1 MGMQKD
7 DLEQVIRDDL
17 YSEAEAILREVDES
31 GTEQMSSAL
40 KDDIRLKLQSRID
53 TYEKEQVYAGLS
65 EKDREALMLGR
76 RLQEER
82 SDEHKAR
89 RKRRLR
95 AYMAS
100 AAAIL
105 LVLGVGITSTG
116 GAERIASVI
125 EQVVG
130 GRKVVKVNSDEE
142 NKVSENEDEQ
152 KAYQE
157 IRDIFGIEP
166 VRFASQQKGI
176 KFIQMNLD
184 DGLQIAEL
192 IYQFEE
198 KKLLYVISAGYYNSS
213 FGYDADDKIID
224 KENMEIE
231 GNIIELTVYQVK
243 GKKDTKCSAHFSY
256 QKVDYFLQG
265 SLKKDDF
272 KLILKNLYF
281 L

>member
-7 DLEQVIRDDL
+7 DLEQVIREDL

-130 GRKVVKVNSDEE
+130 RRKVVQVDSDEG
-142 NKVSENEDEQ
+142 NKVSESEDEE

-157 IRDIFGIEP
+157 IKDMFGVES
-166 VRFASQQKGI
+166 VRLATQKKGI
-176 KFIQMNLD
+176 KYIEMNID
-184 DGLQIAEL
+184 DDLQIAEML
-192 IYQFEE
+192 YQYDN
-198 KKLLYVISAGYYNSS
+198 KKLLFIVSAGYYNSS
-213 FGYDADDKIID
+213 FGFDTDDD
-224 KENMEIE
+224 VVDTEDLEIN
-231 GNIIELTVYQVK
+231 GNIIELTTYRL
-243 GKKDTKCSAHFSY
+243 GETNEIKCLAHFTY
-256 QKVDYFLQG
+256 KKLEYFLRG
-265 SLKKDDF
+265 SIEKEDF

>member
-7 DLEQVIRDDL
+7 DLEQVIREDL

-100 AAAIL
+100 VAAIL

>member
-7 DLEQVIRDDL
+7 DLVLVIREDL
-17 YSEAEAILREVDES
+17 YSEAVAILWEVDDS

-116 GAERIASVI
+116 GTERIASVI

-152 KAYQE
+152 KAYQRVKDTFE
-157 IRDIFGIEP
+157 VTP
-166 VRFASQQKGI
+166 VKLYNQKKGM
-176 KFIQMNLD
+176 KFVQMNLD
-184 DGLQIAEL
+184 DALQIAEL
-192 IYQFEE
+192 LYQYGD
-198 KKLLYVISAGYYNSS
+198 KNIWYIISAGYYDSS
-213 FGYDADDKIID
+213 LGFDADDKVID
-224 KENMEIE
+224 NEEIDVD
-231 GNIIELTVYQVK
+231 GNIIELTTYQLK
-243 GKKDTKCSAHFSY
+243 ETKEIKYSAHFTY
-256 QKVDYFLQG
+256 QKLEYFLLG
-265 SLKKDDF
+265 DIKKKDF
-272 KLILKNLYF
+272 EVILKNLYF

>member
-198 KKLLYVISAGYYNSS
+198 KKLLYVISAGYYNSF

>member
-7 DLEQVIRDDL
+7 DLEQVIREDL

-130 GRKVVKVNSDEE
+130 GRKVVQVDSDEG
-142 NKVSENEDEQ
+142 NKVSESEDEE

-157 IRDIFGIEP
+157 IKDKFGIEP
-166 VRFASQQKGI
+166 VRLYNQKKGM
-176 KFIQMNLD
+176 KFLQMDFD
-184 DGLQIAEL
+184 DSLQVAE
-192 IYQFEE
+192 IMFQYED
-198 KKLLYVISAGYYNSS
+198 KKLLYIISAGYDNSS
-213 FGYDADDKIID
+213 FGFDADDEVID
-224 KENMEIE
+224 QEDMKIE
-231 GNIIELTVYQVK
+231 GNNIELTVYQVK
-243 GKKDTKCSAHFSY
+243 GTKNIKCSAHFTY
-256 QKVDYFLQG
+256 KKLEYFLQG
-265 SLKKDDF
+265 SIEKEDF
-272 KLILKNLYF
+272 KLILKKLYF

>member
-1 MGMQKD
+1 
-7 DLEQVIRDDL
+7 
-17 YSEAEAILREVDES
+17 
-31 GTEQMSSAL
+31 
-40 KDDIRLKLQSRID
+40 
-53 TYEKEQVYAGLS
+53 
-65 EKDREALMLGR
+65 
-76 RLQEER
+76 
-82 SDEHKAR
+82 
-89 RKRRLR
+89 
-95 AYMAS
+95 MAS

>member
-7 DLEQVIRDDL
+7 DLEQVIREDL

-116 GAERIASVI
+116 GTERIASVI

-152 KAYQE
+152 KAYQRVKDTFE
-157 IRDIFGIEP
+157 VTP
-166 VRFASQQKGI
+166 VKLYNQKKGM
-176 KFIQMNLD
+176 KFVQMNLD
-184 DGLQIAEL
+184 DALQIAEL
-192 IYQFEE
+192 LYQYGD
-198 KKLLYVISAGYYNSS
+198 KNIWYIISAGYYDSS
-213 FGYDADDKIID
+213 LGFDADDKVID
-224 KENMEIE
+224 NEEIDVD
-231 GNIIELTVYQVK
+231 GNIIELTTYQLK
-243 GKKDTKCSAHFSY
+243 ETKEIKYSAHFTY
-256 QKVDYFLQG
+256 QKLEYFLLG
-265 SLKKDDF
+265 DIKKKDF
-272 KLILKNLYF
+272 EFILKNLYF

>member
-7 DLEQVIRDDL
+7 DLEQVIREDL

>member
-82 SDEHKAR
+82 SDEHKTR

-130 GRKVVKVNSDEE
+130 GRKVVQVDSDEG
-142 NKVSENEDEQ
+142 NKVFREDEEK

-157 IRDIFGIEP
+157 IKDTFGVEP
-166 VRFASQQKGI
+166 VRLATQKKGI
-176 KFIQMNLD
+176 KYIEMNIND
-184 DGLQIAEL
+184 DLQIAEML
-192 IYQFEE
+192 YQYDN
-198 KKLLYVISAGYYNSS
+198 KKLLFVVSAGYYNSS
-213 FGYDADDKIID
+213 FGFDTDDDVVDTEELDI
-224 KENMEIE
+224 N
-231 GNIIELTVYQVK
+231 GNIIELTTYRL
-243 GKKDTKCSAHFSY
+243 GETNEIKCLAHFTY
-256 QKVDYFLQG
+256 KKLEYFLQG
-265 SLKKDDF
+265 SIEKEDF
-272 KLILKNLYF
+272 KLILKKLYF

>member
-7 DLEQVIRDDL
+7 DLEQVIREDL

-100 AAAIL
+100 AAALL

-130 GRKVVKVNSDEE
+130 GRKVVKVNSDEG
-142 NKVSENEDEQ
+142 NKVSESEDEE

-157 IRDIFGIEP
+157 IKDMFGMES
-166 VRFASQQKGI
+166 VRLATQKKGI
-176 KFIQMNLD
+176 KYIEMNID
-184 DGLQIAEL
+184 DDLQIAEML
-192 IYQFEE
+192 YQYDN
-198 KKLLYVISAGYYNSS
+198 KKLLFIVSAGYYNSS
-213 FGYDADDKIID
+213 FGFDTDDDVVDTEELDI
-224 KENMEIE
+224 N
-231 GNIIELTVYQVK
+231 GNIIELTTYRL
-243 GKKDTKCSAHFSY
+243 GETNEIKCLAHFTY
-256 QKVDYFLQG
+256 KKLEYFLQG
-265 SLKKDDF
+265 SIEKEDF
-272 KLILKNLYF
+272 KLILKKLYF

>member
-7 DLEQVIRDDL
+7 DLEQVIREDL

-76 RLQEER
+76 RLREER

-130 GRKVVKVNSDEE
+130 GRKVVKVNSDEG
-142 NKVSENEDEQ
+142 NKVSENEDE
-152 KAYQE
+152 KEAYQE
-157 IRDIFGIEP
+157 IKE
-166 VRFASQQKGI
+166 
-176 KFIQMNLD
+176 MLD
-184 DGLQIAEL
+184 R
-192 IYQFEE
+192 
-198 KKLLYVISAGYYNSS
+198 KSV
-213 FGYDADDKIID
+213 
-224 KENMEIE
+224 
-231 GNIIELTVYQVK
+231 V
-243 GKKDTKCSAHFSY
+243 
-256 QKVDYFLQG
+256 
-265 SLKKDDF
+265 
-272 KLILKNLYF
+272 
-281 L
+281 

>member
-7 DLEQVIRDDL
+7 DLEQVIREDL

-125 EQVVG
+125 EQVAG

>member
-7 DLEQVIRDDL
+7 DLEQVIREDL

-116 GAERIASVI
+116 GTERIASVI

-152 KAYQE
+152 KAYQRVKDTFE
-157 IRDIFGIEP
+157 VTP
-166 VRFASQQKGI
+166 VKLYNQKKGM
-176 KFIQMNLD
+176 KFVQMNLD
-184 DGLQIAEL
+184 DALQIAEL
-192 IYQFEE
+192 LYQYGD
-198 KKLLYVISAGYYNSS
+198 KNIWYIISAGYYDSS
-213 FGYDADDKIID
+213 LGFDADDKVID
-224 KENMEIE
+224 NEEIDVD
-231 GNIIELTVYQVK
+231 GNIIELTTYQLK
-243 GKKDTKCSAHFSY
+243 ETKEIKYSAHFTY
-256 QKVDYFLQG
+256 QKLEYFLLG
-265 SLKKDDF
+265 DIKKKDF
-272 KLILKNLYF
+272 EVILKNLYF

>member
-7 DLEQVIRDDL
+7 DLEQVIREDL

-53 TYEKEQVYAGLS
+53 TYEKEQVYTGLS

-89 RKRRLR
+89 MKRRLR

-116 GAERIASVI
+116 GTERIASVI

-152 KAYQE
+152 KAYQRVKDTFE
-157 IRDIFGIEP
+157 VTP
-166 VRFASQQKGI
+166 VKLYNQKKGM
-176 KFIQMNLD
+176 KFVQMNLD
-184 DGLQIAEL
+184 DALQIAEL
-192 IYQFEE
+192 LYQYGD
-198 KKLLYVISAGYYNSS
+198 KNIWYIISAGYYDSS
-213 FGYDADDKIID
+213 LGFDADDKVID
-224 KENMEIE
+224 NEEIDVD
-231 GNIIELTVYQVK
+231 GNIIELTTYQLK
-243 GKKDTKCSAHFSY
+243 ETKEIKYSAHFTY
-256 QKVDYFLQG
+256 QKLEYFLLG
-265 SLKKDDF
+265 DIKKKDF
-272 KLILKNLYF
+272 EVILKNLYF